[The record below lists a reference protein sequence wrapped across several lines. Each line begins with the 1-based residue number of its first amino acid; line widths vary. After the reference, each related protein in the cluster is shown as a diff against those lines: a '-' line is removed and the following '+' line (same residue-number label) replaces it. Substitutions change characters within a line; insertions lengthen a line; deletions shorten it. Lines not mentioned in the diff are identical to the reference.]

1 MIPSV
6 KGDILLN
13 AQRRTIKLKVT
24 SLCDRPIQV
33 CLAIF
38 CSLVNLEANHGKVT
52 IGSCDICIVICLRCS
67 REQLQL
73 SKYLKPLLGTVDAW
87 ISWLEHFQK
96 KIWNVVMRKIPFAG
110 LRYKH
115 ISSACK
121 MGMWRKMGNFNLITQ
136 ICYSYV
142 IKNVFFKSAE
152 LKWIL
157 SWNSNLT
164 QIAN

>member
-6 KGDILLN
+6 KGGILLN

-38 CSLVNLEANHGKVT
+38 CSLVNLEANHGKLT

-73 SKYLKPLLGTVDAW
+73 PKYLKPLLGTV
-87 ISWLEHFQK
+87 HFSTQMK
-96 KIWNVVMRKIPFAG
+96 CLKCICCEIFFAYFKYFFHRMNFWNLHVVSTWYFVTFQPLGRK
-110 LRYKH
+110 
-115 ISSACK
+115 S
-121 MGMWRKMGNFNLITQ
+121 
-136 ICYSYV
+136 
-142 IKNVFFKSAE
+142 
-152 LKWIL
+152 L
-157 SWNSNLT
+157 SFP
-164 QIAN
+164 